1 MVDSVG
7 RFPVGRS
14 AMVGRKR
21 KNFLLRTIQKMEQ
34 WRDKARINLFQQRR
48 RYKQKIETNRALMKA
63 KKAGR
68 LPNLNPSSALSRL
81 YDDGLIP
88 KARKFGITHS
98 TVPSKP
104 KYSIVKPAERI
115 YGNRWKHYENKN
127 KKLEKRLQR
136 A

>member
-1 MVDSVG
+1 MVDSIG

-14 AMVGRKR
+14 NMVGRKR
-21 KNFLLRTIQKMEQ
+21 RNFLQLTIQKMEL

-48 RYKQKIETNRALMKA
+48 RYKQKVETNQALMRA

-68 LPNLNPSSALSRL
+68 LPNLNPSSKLENLGDR
-81 YDDGLIP
+81 P
-88 KARKFGITHS
+88 KSRKFGITHS
-98 TVPSKP
+98 TVPLKP

-115 YGNRWKHYENKN
+115 YGNRWKKFE
-127 KKLEKRLQR
+127 KKLKG

>member
-1 MVDSVG
+1 MVDSIG

-14 AMVGRKR
+14 VMVGRKR

-48 RYKQKIETNRALMKA
+48 RYKQKIEANQALMRA

-68 LPNLNPSSALSRL
+68 LPNLNPTANL
-81 YDDGLIP
+81 DDLGFKP
-88 KARKFGITHS
+88 KSIHRYELTHS
-98 TVPSKP
+98 TVPAKP

-115 YGNRWKHYENKN
+115 YGNKW
-127 KKLEKRLQR
+127 KKLENGKSST
-136 A
+136 